1 MNAGERAALIRRYR
15 KGPDVLASAA
25 AGASETELDAAPP
38 DGGWTA
44 RQIVHHTADSELTS
58 AIRLRRLIAEDEPDV
73 GAYDEELFARRLH
86 YDRPPGASLAAIRA
100 AREST
105 AEILDRLDGD
115 DWLRGGTHP
124 EHGRYTVETW
134 LRVYAG
140 HCHEHGAQLRR
151 AIGRG

>member
-1 MNAGERAALIRRYR
+1 M
-15 KGPDVLASAA
+15 
-25 AGASETELDAAPP
+25 
-38 DGGWTA
+38 
-44 RQIVHHTADSELTS
+44 HHTADSELTS

-86 YDRPPGASLAAIRA
+86 YDRPLDASLAAIRA

-105 AEILDRLDGD
+105 AEILDRLDEA
-115 DWLRGGTHP
+115 DWARGGTHP

-134 LRVYAG
+134 LRVYAE
-140 HCHEHGAQLRR
+140 HCHEHAEQLRR